1 MLFCSSTVA
10 TFLHCLKLSLI
21 DFSEVIFSRFTPAI
35 DPALLWHWK
44 QYCLNVGSGFD
55 LASATPAKIK
65 KPVSV
70 NLRQELWLS
79 NIRFREIFIGDTDSK
94 VGVFFKNHCL
104 V

>member
-1 MLFCSSTVA
+1 M
-10 TFLHCLKLSLI
+10 
-21 DFSEVIFSRFTPAI
+21 SEADSVWRP
-35 DPALLWHWK
+35 PRLPK
-44 QYCLNVGSGFD
+44 QS
-55 LASATPAKIK
+55 

-70 NLRQELWLS
+70 SLRQELWLS